1 MSIHLRTGAPSA
13 VVAFTSHR
21 SGGRDAGG
29 MASMMRCRTAMI
41 RSVVVAVL
49 LGIAALPSTA
59 LAQAGVGI
67 DPGEIKGLPPI
78 EADAP
83 TTVAVT
89 VRNPGTESAS
99 YQMLAQPLNGVAEL
113 PIDPTWFSF
122 EPATFDLDGGEAQE
136 VQATFTV
143 PEGTDAGD
151 YLALVTV
158 QLVLGEPETSG
169 AQVGAAVATKLYFTV
184 PPPPASSSDFPAAL
198 VIGGVALVV
207 VLVGGFLLYRRSGIR
222 LSITRDG
229 DRS

>member
-1 MSIHLRTGAPSA
+1 MNVTMKSIMKRTNRHRTRWAFA
-13 VVAFTSHR
+13 VFT
-21 SGGRDAGG
+21 AL
-29 MASMMRCRTAMI
+29 
-41 RSVVVAVL
+41 VVVAT
-49 LGIAALPSTA
+49 LPS
-59 LAQAGVGI
+59 LAFAEAGVGI

-83 TTVAVT
+83 TTIAVS

-99 YQMLAQPLNGVAEL
+99 YQMLAQPLNGAAEL

-136 VQATFTV
+136 VKVTFTV

-151 YLALVTV
+151 YLTLVTV
-158 QLVLGEPETSG
+158 QLVLGEPATAG

-184 PPPPASSSDFPAAL
+184 TPTPESSSGFPTAP
-198 VIGGVALVV
+198 
-207 VLVGGFLLYRRSGIR
+207 LVGGTLVVGLAGGFVLYRRSGIR
-222 LSITRDG
+222 LSITRNG

>member
-1 MSIHLRTGAPSA
+1 
-13 VVAFTSHR
+13 
-21 SGGRDAGG
+21 

-59 LAQAGVGI
+59 FAQAGVGI
-67 DPGEIKGLPPI
+67 DPGEITGLPPI
-78 EADAP
+78 EADEP
-83 TTVAVT
+83 TTIAVT
-89 VRNPGTESAS
+89 VRNPGTGSAS
-99 YQMLAQPLNGVAEL
+99 YQMLAQPLNGEAEL

-122 EPATFDLDGGEAQE
+122 EPATFDLDGGGAQE
-136 VQATFTV
+136 VQVSFTV

-184 PPPPASSSDFPAAL
+184 ATPPESSSGFPTPL
-198 VIGGVALVV
+198 VIGGAALVV
-207 VLVGGFLLYRRSGIR
+207 LGGGFLLYRRSGIR
-222 LSITRDG
+222 LSITRDV
-229 DRS
+229 DRR